1 MTNTEYEM
9 VIPTLEG
16 WRRCVCLYVRVCV
29 YCQRTKFFS
38 MDFFLNQ
45 EVVCTWYIEKEIY
58 IPEEKLDEK

>member
-1 MTNTEYEM
+1 
-9 VIPTLEG
+9 
-16 WRRCVCLYVRVCV
+16 
-29 YCQRTKFFS
+29 